1 MAERAADWL
10 ARRGGVSRAV
20 LAVLGGALAT
30 LALPPIYAL
39 PLLLLSFPLLLLL
52 ALTSRGRL
60 AAFAAGWWFGIGH
73 FTTGLYWVAIAFV
86 VNQDVSDAAG
96 PVAVAGLAI
105 LLAIF
110 PGLVAL
116 AYKIVAE
123 EAVRRGRRFGPIGH
137 ALAFAVL
144 WSLGEWLRGHLFT
157 GFPWNLIG
165 SVWGFAPVMMQSAAL
180 WGLYGLGLLTM
191 TLALSPLGYLLP
203 APGGRRWM
211 LPTAALTLAVGLL
224 GFGLWR
230 LATADPAVVA
240 GVRLRLV
247 QANVSQQDKWSEERL
262 FDNFGRYLALSAAA
276 GNPSP
281 SLIVWP
287 ETAVPYY
294 LNAEP
299 ARRYLIADVV
309 PADGYVIT
317 GAPRLERLAD
327 GRYQVGNSLFVIDG
341 RGAVR
346 AAYDKAHLVPF
357 GEYLPLRGLLGA
369 IGLNRFVPSLLDFT
383 PGPGLATLTAP
394 GLPPFSPLICY
405 EAIFPGAVARRD
417 QPPDWLLNVT
427 NDAWYGISSGPYQH
441 LVAARFRAVEEGLPV
456 VRAAGTGISA
466 VIDPWGRTLA
476 SLGLARAGVIDAD
489 LPRKIERRTPF
500 ARLGDWSYLL
510 ILVIVSAAAF
520 RSVRP

>member
-157 GFPWNLIG
+157 GFP
-165 SVWGFAPVMMQSAAL
+165 
-180 WGLYGLGLLTM
+180 
-191 TLALSPLGYLLP
+191 
-203 APGGRRWM
+203 
-211 LPTAALTLAVGLL
+211 
-224 GFGLWR
+224 
-230 LATADPAVVA
+230 
-240 GVRLRLV
+240 
-247 QANVSQQDKWSEERL
+247 
-262 FDNFGRYLALSAAA
+262 
-276 GNPSP
+276 
-281 SLIVWP
+281 
-287 ETAVPYY
+287 
-294 LNAEP
+294 
-299 ARRYLIADVV
+299 
-309 PADGYVIT
+309 
-317 GAPRLERLAD
+317 
-327 GRYQVGNSLFVIDG
+327 
-341 RGAVR
+341 
-346 AAYDKAHLVPF
+346 
-357 GEYLPLRGLLGA
+357 
-369 IGLNRFVPSLLDFT
+369 
-383 PGPGLATLTAP
+383 
-394 GLPPFSPLICY
+394 
-405 EAIFPGAVARRD
+405 
-417 QPPDWLLNVT
+417 
-427 NDAWYGISSGPYQH
+427 
-441 LVAARFRAVEEGLPV
+441 
-456 VRAAGTGISA
+456 
-466 VIDPWGRTLA
+466 
-476 SLGLARAGVIDAD
+476 
-489 LPRKIERRTPF
+489 
-500 ARLGDWSYLL
+500 
-510 ILVIVSAAAF
+510 
-520 RSVRP
+520 